1 MQEDTKSKNNKGSQQ
16 QNLSKV
22 LDLLEIM
29 ATSSKAMTI
38 SEISKAL
45 NITRATAYSI
55 VKLLI
60 AKNYIEKTEDDNKY
74 SIGYKFY
81 QIGSLYPMKHMYVK
95 AAEKH
100 VEHMSKKWELKINVG
115 TLKPPY
121 VVVIL
126 LTMDTSL
133 IPKMVYGHVMPSHA
147 SSLGKLLLAYQD
159 PKEVKAYFEEIELR
173 KYAPKT
179 ITDVSNL
186 MDELDKIKEQGYSLE
201 LEELSVRHAC
211 VSAPIRD
218 MSGDV
223 IAGVSFSCSLEQYER
238 DKEGLIED
246 VMILG
251 QTISAELGYSPMF
264 L

>member
-1 MQEDTKSKNNKGSQQ
+1 MQEDKSKGSQQ

-60 AKNYIEKTEDDNKY
+60 SKNYIEKTGDDNKY

-81 QIGSLYPMKHMYVK
+81 QIGSLYPMKYLYVK

-100 VEHMSKKWELKINVG
+100 IEQMSKKWEIKINLG
-115 TLKPPY
+115 TLKPPL

-133 IPKMVYGHVMPSHA
+133 IPKMVFGHVMPSHA
-147 SSLGKLLLAYQD
+147 SSLGKLLLAY
-159 PKEVKAYFEEIELR
+159 EEHDDVRKGLADIELK

-179 ITDVSNL
+179 ITNL
-186 MDELDKIKEQGYSLE
+186 DDLIIEIEKIKEQGYSIE
-201 LEELSVRHAC
+201 LEELSPRHAC
-211 VSAPIRD
+211 ISAPIRD
-218 MSGDV
+218 MSGEV
-223 IAGVSFSCSLEQYER
+223 IAGVSFSCSLEQFDR

-246 VMILG
+246 VVILG
-251 QTISAELGYSPMF
+251 QAISSELGYSPIF